1 MAKQKQLSFK
11 QQMIQSAANAQ
22 VQQALANLRQ
32 QDLGQIQADF
42 GEWQKQQNDLANVMA
57 DFDAWRAEQQP
68 AQAAPVK
75 TISAPTQEENY
86 IPSLSDFATEQRRD
100 DNLKYRQ
107 DRRNIALGKKRREDY
122 QRQQQLENMLADPQ
136 REQKAQ
142 TEADRKALEAFK
154 AQDNGLLG
162 GGIKQL
168 DSLSDYT
175 KAIEEQENRALE
187 EQILNSDRYVDTTLP
202 ELTDEQKALE
212 EQIAN
217 FDEYQVN
224 KTDPKKS
231 KDKLA
236 AYGWGVSKIP
246 FLASEL
252 IANGIVDA
260 GETLGQAGA
269 TALDD
274 LTGHHDDHANLEK
287 VNNYWDAKREQ
298 VEDNIQWMKGS
309 QKESEEE
316 NPLAYGAGKL
326 TTQAALYFLTNPL
339 FDKVGTALGAGA
351 SNLASTLGA
360 TEKGAKVAGKVASV
374 LGNQVG
380 QNLQD
385 VALDTLPRY
394 NELKARGMSDDEI
407 NEILGKEA
415 RNNAIGN
422 AVFGGVG
429 EIPALTKWLKNQNV
443 STPQLEDADNLVKN
457 VTRQSEQA
465 AQNIQDISKQ
475 IPEFSDDIKLDDS
488 ELKTLL
494 GGMEPTNAAKQI
506 PEIEN
511 YATDILGDAK
521 PYDVV
526 QDINEDDLLKDSLIN
541 DALKRIGQPIDDLD
555 KSGIM
560 EGVTNKAALKNYENM
575 KAAYEEY
582 ATLLLNKDAT
592 YEELEAAARKLGN
605 ARKNFGRNM
614 KNIDPEIAKQFDNMA
629 YGELIN
635 QPMYNRLGTTKTPQQ
650 LDDELRAVYMAEGK
664 SPEEIE
670 DLIAKSHESTT
681 DYGYDTLRDP
691 NAITQEEFEEG
702 QRRLE
707 ELMNGTKA
715 GDVSDSAENLPINN
729 NKVMAEDI
737 GINPK
742 PQEPD
747 SVKGEWKIED
757 TPENAPTGPKPPI
770 SEGEVIPPE
779 GMKERGQ
786 SKHIR
791 NDGTPMKMEG
801 VSDEVAADFNK
812 DPDMYTVLKN
822 ADTKAKAERIYTESN
837 NPEVEFRTMLERKD
851 PAALPLGHQLAKD
864 YSAAG
869 NHEAAA
875 QIYRDMGKALT
886 ESGQF
891 SQAAVINM
899 MKNDPATALEYAIK
913 ELDKLNEAG
922 AKKYGNKWKNFSLTE
937 DEIKAFENIKPGDE
951 DAIKALY
958 DNIGARIGKEYPTT
972 LMEKLLEARRVS
984 MLFNVRTNVRNFG
997 ANPPTL
1003 AMRWMSDRVESL
1015 GQHAAHIINPEIEV
1029 TQSLVGSGLRGRKL
1043 AKEVY
1048 DSPKLQTMLER
1059 SGSKADI
1066 PSLKNGIVDNKQVF
1080 KGGFVSKWIDKIT
1093 GNGIQKANQKLFGK
1107 QGVQSVPETIRNA
1120 TYKLLDLGDR
1130 PFVRENFIERLGSY
1144 INAKGIK
1151 NVADI
1156 PDEAIELAWE
1166 EAMKATYK
1174 DNSWAVDML
1183 RNAKKSLEKAD
1194 NVVPGLGRT
1203 LSQSAIPFVQA
1214 PGNIAARM
1222 VDYSPVGA
1230 AKGIA
1235 TIIKNAAS
1243 GDVKGVEKGI
1253 EEAAKGLTGSGLILL
1268 GMKLRES
1275 GLITGTYSEDKDQ
1288 RAFEKQN
1295 GFKEFAFHLK
1305 DKYFTY
1311 GWAQPFA
1318 EELMIGTLLQDAIE
1332 KSDEYDSDILNY
1344 FGYEGTAAGK
1354 AIGATREGTRAAVNS
1369 WFNESP
1375 LHGLSELLK
1384 SDYKGDTDI
1393 AQNIWNTGVDDFAGA
1408 LVPASVNAVAKS
1420 MDYTQRNTYDPT
1432 NNTASFVNA
1441 QIAKIPELSKT
1452 LPAKYDTWGRE
1463 MKYADNQAMA
1473 TASRFVIPGEY
1484 SYDKGDVTDKE
1495 INRLFETTNDAA
1507 VFPQVAPT
1515 SVGDKKLNNKEV
1527 SEYQKDM
1534 GQRSKEIV
1542 DAFIQTDAYKNLP
1555 DSDKVEYLKKI
1566 YGTSKAITNEKFG
1579 GEISDSSQYKKYA
1592 EAYAEKGADGVI
1604 EALKANSIMASANI
1618 QSGSNAGKA
1627 IQEAVASGDMTEA
1640 NKIAQTEANYNRAC
1654 ELAGVEDKSSG
1665 TRKAWEQGGV
1675 SGLKEYVA
1683 KQEQKAAYEAQGLD
1697 TEGKRKAWERTQT
1710 EIPSMSVSD
1719 FTKNFNAIDSDRN
1732 GSLKHDEFYNWANKT
1747 DYSQEYLQQL
1757 FDAYVGAV
1765 NNKGQKK
1772 RIVKGKDGKWTGTY

>member
-1 MAKQKQLSFK
+1 
-11 QQMIQSAANAQ
+11 
-22 VQQALANLRQ
+22 
-32 QDLGQIQADF
+32 
-42 GEWQKQQNDLANVMA
+42 
-57 DFDAWRAEQQP
+57 
-68 AQAAPVK
+68 
-75 TISAPTQEENY
+75 
-86 IPSLSDFATEQRRD
+86 
-100 DNLKYRQ
+100 
-107 DRRNIALGKKRREDY
+107 
-122 QRQQQLENMLADPQ
+122 
-136 REQKAQ
+136 
-142 TEADRKALEAFK
+142 
-154 AQDNGLLG
+154 
-162 GGIKQL
+162 
-168 DSLSDYT
+168 
-175 KAIEEQENRALE
+175 
-187 EQILNSDRYVDTTLP
+187 
-202 ELTDEQKALE
+202 
-212 EQIAN
+212 
-217 FDEYQVN
+217 
-224 KTDPKKS
+224 
-231 KDKLA
+231 
-236 AYGWGVSKIP
+236 
-246 FLASEL
+246 
-252 IANGIVDA
+252 
-260 GETLGQAGA
+260 
-269 TALDD
+269 
-274 LTGHHDDHANLEK
+274 
-287 VNNYWDAKREQ
+287 
-298 VEDNIQWMKGS
+298 
-309 QKESEEE
+309 
-316 NPLAYGAGKL
+316 
-326 TTQAALYFLTNPL
+326 
-339 FDKVGTALGAGA
+339 
-351 SNLASTLGA
+351 
-360 TEKGAKVAGKVASV
+360 
-374 LGNQVG
+374 
-380 QNLQD
+380 
-385 VALDTLPRY
+385 
-394 NELKARGMSDDEI
+394 
-407 NEILGKEA
+407 
-415 RNNAIGN
+415 
-422 AVFGGVG
+422 
-429 EIPALTKWLKNQNV
+429 
-443 STPQLEDADNLVKN
+443 
-457 VTRQSEQA
+457 
-465 AQNIQDISKQ
+465 
-475 IPEFSDDIKLDDS
+475 
-488 ELKTLL
+488 
-494 GGMEPTNAAKQI
+494 
-506 PEIEN
+506 
-511 YATDILGDAK
+511 
-521 PYDVV
+521 
-526 QDINEDDLLKDSLIN
+526 
-541 DALKRIGQPIDDLD
+541 
-555 KSGIM
+555 
-560 EGVTNKAALKNYENM
+560 
-575 KAAYEEY
+575 
-582 ATLLLNKDAT
+582 
-592 YEELEAAARKLGN
+592 
-605 ARKNFGRNM
+605 
-614 KNIDPEIAKQFDNMA
+614 
-629 YGELIN
+629 
-635 QPMYNRLGTTKTPQQ
+635 
-650 LDDELRAVYMAEGK
+650 
-664 SPEEIE
+664 
-670 DLIAKSHESTT
+670 
-681 DYGYDTLRDP
+681 
-691 NAITQEEFEEG
+691 
-702 QRRLE
+702 
-707 ELMNGTKA
+707 
-715 GDVSDSAENLPINN
+715 
-729 NKVMAEDI
+729 
-737 GINPK
+737 
-742 PQEPD
+742 
-747 SVKGEWKIED
+747 
-757 TPENAPTGPKPPI
+757 
-770 SEGEVIPPE
+770 
-779 GMKERGQ
+779 
-786 SKHIR
+786 
-791 NDGTPMKMEG
+791 MKMEG

-822 ADTKAKAERIYTESN
+822 ADTKAKAERIYAESN

-899 MKNDPATALEYAIK
+899 MKNDPTTALEYAIK

-922 AKKYGNKWKNFSLTE
+922 AKKYGKKWKDFSLTE

-1174 DNSWAVDML
+1174 DDSWAVDML

-1230 AKGIA
+1230 TKGIA
-1235 TIIKNAAS
+1235 TIIKNATS

-1268 GMKLRES
+1268 GMKLKES
-1275 GLITGTYSEDKDQ
+1275 GLITGTYSDDKDQ
-1288 RAFEKQN
+1288 KAFEKQN
-1295 GFKEFAFHLK
+1295 GFKEFALHIG

-1318 EELMIGTLLQDAIE
+1318 EELMVGTLLQDAID
-1332 KSDEYDSDILNY
+1332 KSDEYDSDILRY
-1344 FGYEGTAAGK
+1344 FGYEGTDAGK
-1354 AIGATREGTRAAVNS
+1354 GIGIVREGARAAVNS

-1393 AQNIWNTGVDDFAGA
+1393 AQNLWDTGVDDFAGA

-1484 SYDKGDVTDKE
+1484 SYDKGDDTDKE

-1542 DAFIQTDAYKNLP
+1542 DAFIQTDAYKNLS

-1697 TEGKRKAWERTQT
+1697 TEGKRKAWERAQT

-1765 NNKGQKK
+1765 NKKGQKK